1 MRITYCENYVNVICV
16 LILYFLY
23 ATLTTK
29 SLIYSIFPIEA
40 VIKMFLQLS
49 LSDVSLTGRYCA
61 FCMYCTYVYKYSMLT
76 GICRALPVPRFCV
89 KAFDYL

>member
-61 FCMYCTYVYKYSMLT
+61 FCTVCIQVQHVNRYMP
-76 GICRALPVPRFCV
+76 GIAGTSVLC
-89 KAFDYL
+89 KGI